1 MMKLR
6 KKLIA
11 KLREIPDVDVHL
23 WKPDYHLVV
32 IDYKGRE
39 IAHFHGN
46 NELDVRLSKDIVKR
60 DELTHAVDRVGHLS
74 RKNGGR
80 WLIVRFTREPHLE
93 KMVRFV
99 EMAIEVRV
107 CESA

>member
-6 KKLIA
+6 NKLVA
-11 KLREIPDVDVHL
+11 QLEKIPGVNVHL
-23 WKPDYHLVV
+23 WKPDYHLLV

-46 NELDVRLSKDIVKR
+46 NELDIRLCKNIVKR
-60 DELTHAVDRVGHLS
+60 DGLTHAVNRVGHLN

-80 WLIVRFTREPHLE
+80 WLIVRFTRETHLE
-93 KMVRFV
+93 QMVRFI
-99 EMAIEVRV
+99 EMAIEIRVR
-107 CESA
+107 ESA